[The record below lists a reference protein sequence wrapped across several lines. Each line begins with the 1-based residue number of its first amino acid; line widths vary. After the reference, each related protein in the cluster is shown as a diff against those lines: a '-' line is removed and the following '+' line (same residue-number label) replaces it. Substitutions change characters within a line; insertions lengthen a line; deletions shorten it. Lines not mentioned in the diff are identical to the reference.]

1 VPDRR
6 IRELHIGEGIP
17 GPVPGALSNSVCDI
31 LSPFGIQINE
41 LPLRPNMI
49 WRRLQDAM
57 MKGTAD

>member
-1 VPDRR
+1 M
-6 IRELHIGEGIP
+6 
-17 GPVPGALSNSVCDI
+17 PGALSNSVCDI